1 MGAMIEARIMS
12 VGLMGPGLTGWDSG
26 QQVLDGSAAHVPSDV
41 VPPAPLHLSARER
54 RRTSHGV
61 RLALAVAQEAVDNSG
76 DNPKSLP
83 TVLGWPHGDGPIMHR
98 LLETLATPERYVSPT
113 EFHNSVHNVAV
124 GYWTIASGS
133 HQPCSS
139 IAAGEGTFPA
149 SLLKALAEV
158 ECEKRRVLLIVCSIP
173 FPEPLNAVCPVGGSF
188 GAALVLAPA
197 RETGGLARMTARYR
211 TGDALAATK
220 PATAGLRPLW
230 EANAAARCLPL
241 LECLARKD
249 KATLAVP
256 YGPRGWLELAVTPC

>member
-1 MGAMIEARIMS
+1 MIEARIMS
-12 VGLMGPGLTGWDSG
+12 VGLLGPGLADWESG
-26 QQVLDGSAAHVPSDV
+26 RRVLDGSVAHAPAEV
-41 VPPAPLHLSARER
+41 VPPAPAHLSARER

-76 DNPKSLP
+76 DNAKSLP
-83 TVLGWPHGDGPIMHR
+83 TVLGWPHGDGPVMHR

-113 EFHNSVHNVAV
+113 DFHNSVHNVAV

-158 ECEKRRVLLIVCSIP
+158 GSEKRRVLLIICSTP
-173 FPEPLNAVCPVGGSF
+173 FPEPLNTACPVGDSF

-197 RETGGLARMTARYR
+197 REGGGLARLSARYR
-211 TGDALAATK
+211 TGETLTATA
-220 PATAGLRPLW
+220 PTTAGLQPLW
-230 EANAAARCLPL
+230 QLNAAARSLPL
-241 LECLARKD
+241 LECVARQNE
-249 KATLAVP
+249 ATIAVP
-256 YGPRGWLELAVTPC
+256 YGPGGWLELAVTPC